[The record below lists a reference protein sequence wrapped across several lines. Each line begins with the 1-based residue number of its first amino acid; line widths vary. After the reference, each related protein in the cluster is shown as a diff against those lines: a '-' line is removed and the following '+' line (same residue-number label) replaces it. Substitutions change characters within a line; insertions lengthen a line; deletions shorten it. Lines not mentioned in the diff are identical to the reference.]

1 MSESTSKNTN
11 KYISLQ
17 EASDYSPYSQEY
29 LSLLA
34 RKGKIK
40 AKKIGRNWFI
50 TRENLESYLK
60 KQSVL
65 ISLPK
70 NIFNQQSQDTAVA
83 RLASSAPLTPEE
95 EEGQSSGARHAGHS
109 KLFEE
114 FERLNPGI
122 FQSQQPQ
129 NVNASLPQQAPISN
143 QPTSPQQRT
152 YTQPVTVQ
160 NIQAPTQDSHN
171 IQDEKVMSKLDKL
184 SDSLTNFAD
193 KIADVLPKVV
203 DAAKSEPLPQVQT
216 ERIIERI
223 IEKSD
228 LTADQKEFI
237 EIQKQSVGYKVK
249 KLNYFSRNSVT
260 NPNKMMAVMLTAIVA
275 IFLAVGGF
283 SFGRIDELALAVKE
297 AFTDSETLGGHFPGT
312 HANEV
317 LLLDK
322 SGNVSI
328 FGHIETEGQLRS
340 RAPEGVAPIVVDSMT
355 KIDNLNA
362 DYLDDLSAKDFTL
375 AYVTKN
381 GNITY
386 EDVFLEGN
394 VEIGKSLTIKG
405 AMNMTDSLNVY
416 GQLGVFSNAV
426 FGKDVKLTGG
436 DLIIEKGTIK
446 INNTKLVNNLN
457 AELLNGMRSSD
468 MTLDFVT
475 DNGASTTNTISVGG
489 LNVSGPLAVSQL
501 NVSGSGFFDGSVWSR
516 AGSFQTLGVARSVS
530 LGDKNNSGNSTVE
543 IYSKN
548 FSVDAGGNVGIGG
561 NLVLSG
567 NINSNLIASG
577 SYDLGS
583 SSKRWNT
590 VYGTTGNFLNL
601 TASGSLNFGDT
612 LYVNTASR
620 SVGIGTSQPETD
632 FEIVG
637 VTSASYLLIN
647 NTFSVGTGATS
658 SFNVIGLGTPTSPL
672 INSSD
677 DLYVGGNLEVGGAI
691 IGTLTMTS
699 SSVSGNFEVSGITE
713 IADGTA
719 ANPSLTFNDD
729 MDTGL
734 FRIGSNI
741 MGITTGGVERLRIT
755 DNGASLSGNFDLAG
769 DARLDRDLTV
779 VGNTF
784 LSSASVSD
792 TLEATNLKADSI
804 VSSTGNLNIGAFTL
818 GGNVTGANYNIVGIN
833 KFDATSASIST
844 NMEISGY
851 ASVGGNVYIG
861 GNETLTGTF
870 SGLSTGS
877 NSFLGSLN
885 VTKSL
890 TAAGIN
896 GTGLNINGN
905 GSFTG
910 NSTFTLG
917 DNGDT
922 GSINTS
928 DWDISTSGA
937 LTGISGISNDGAYTQ
952 SGTGINTLTGQLN
965 ILSASA
971 SGTIEA
977 TSLISN
983 NILQV
988 NGSSILGYNRFGV
1001 GTTTHSLSSANDV
1014 LISGKLEVDGDIF
1027 VDGTLYAGAISY
1039 NSASVSGNFE
1049 VGGTLQLADGSAAN
1063 PSATFTNDLDTGL
1076 FRIGSNNLGFTTGGV
1091 QRLNISDNGA
1101 SISVPFEASS
1111 IKLTTLGSDS
1121 TITINPTGG
1130 NTFITGY
1137 ASVSQGFESSY
1148 LNTNNISNSTGV
1160 LTINAFTLGGS
1171 ITGASYNLTGL
1182 NQLTSAIASISTNFE
1197 VGNYASIGGNLAV
1210 KGNETLTG
1218 TFSGLSTGSNSFLG
1232 SLNVT
1237 KSLTA
1242 AGITGTGL
1250 NINGNGSFTGNVG
1263 IGTNL
1268 TVTGQTSLTTA
1279 SASATIEAITFKGTT
1294 YSGDGAITFGNASA
1308 LTTVTGSSLTISP
1321 TAWTATP
1328 TISGLITATS
1338 GLTANG
1344 ALTANSTFTLGDNGD
1359 TGSINTS
1366 DWDISTS
1373 GALTGISGISNDG
1386 AYTQSGTGINTLTG
1400 QLNILS
1406 ASASG
1411 TIEATSLISNNI
1423 LQVNGSS
1430 ILGYN
1435 RFGVGTTTHSLS
1447 SANDVLISGK
1457 LEVDG
1462 DIFVDGTLY
1471 AGAIS
1476 YNSASVS
1483 GNFEVGGTLQLA
1495 DGSAANPSATF
1506 TNDLDTG
1513 LFRIGSNNLG
1523 FTTGGVQRLNISD
1536 NGASISGNFDPS
1548 TDNIYDLGD
1557 SSYRF
1562 RTGYFGTS
1570 LGINSGNTLN
1580 NTLEVGGT
1588 ASISGNAYF
1597 GGNVGIGTTVAGAK
1611 LEINNIVGSQILRF
1625 DHPQVGLS
1633 HNDSL
1638 GEIQFYGRDDSST
1651 TRRGV
1656 YGSISSIATDP
1667 ASLTINQDVNE
1678 GGALVFKTA
1687 NDAIGSTNLVL
1698 DERMRITSLGNV
1710 GIGTTN
1716 PGALLQIGNV
1726 FTFRNDGQMKWGT
1739 TANYG
1744 IASWDTGKAVIGG
1757 QAGMDLGLY
1766 ADGSQKVVI
1775 TTTGNVGI
1783 GTTNPG
1789 SQLYIYGSSANM
1801 AVDNSSTSS
1810 LSSILLK
1817 ENGALTG
1824 GLIAYGSAHAT
1835 LANQLWI
1842 KTYSA
1847 SAPIIFATNST
1858 EWMRVAGNG
1867 NVGIGTTAPV
1877 THLQIGTGTLNY
1889 ANGTGDV
1896 YIQNDLEVDGTI
1908 YGAISGTIDLNFTQG
1923 SVLFAGSGGVIAQDN
1938 ANFFWDDTNNGL
1950 GIGTTNAQGYKLN
1963 VEGTARLGASTL
1975 SVNGD
1980 SVMAEAPTT
1989 NYIVND
1995 YEDLATGVGSDS
2007 PGALKTI
2014 STDYAY
2020 YGAKSLKWVYGG
2032 TGSNNIYNTATG
2044 APSSTT
2050 FTVTMYVRK
2059 ADGGV
2064 VSGLSMYI
2072 YIGANTG
2079 SVTPT
2084 ITSVGNGWYK
2094 VVGTRTVAVSGAL
2107 GLTGLSGLDSTQA
2120 NYFDGWQA
2128 EVGATGTSYVYGT
2141 RAYGDAVVGGKLEVL
2156 GSGESMIYGN
2166 LGIGTTNPDSQLHV
2180 AGAGILTL
2188 GNTGVTHG
2196 AINSAGSLFINIDTN
2211 NDATEAFEIA
2221 SHRTGQSGGTSLL
2234 KVLDTGNIGIGT
2246 TMPYSKFDVITPANS
2261 YVSVGSAA
2269 LSVGQYAGIHF
2280 GYREPNTNYRKSAI
2294 VFERTDNAGGGAN
2307 AAGRVHILNGPA
2319 TGAGSATLVDAK
2331 LTIGEL
2337 GNVGIGT
2344 TAPGYRLDIKSS
2356 GTSVD
2361 VLAITQ
2367 SSSVNPIFKVREL
2380 SGGQG
2385 GLYVFN
2391 AANTA
2396 TNLINGNGDS
2406 YLNAGNVGIGTTA
2419 PTNKLQVAGTI
2430 EATSLISNNILQVNG
2445 SSTVGYNRFGVGTTS
2460 HSLSSANDVLISG
2473 KLEVDGTLQLAD
2485 GSAANPSATFTNDL
2499 DTGLFRIG
2507 SNNLGFTTGGV
2518 QRLNISD
2525 NGASISVPFEA

>member
-896 GTGLNINGN
+896 G
-905 GSFTG
+905 SFTG
-910 NSTFTLG
+910 NVGIGTNLTVTGQTQLSTA
-917 DNGDT
+917 
-922 GSINTS
+922 SV
-928 DWDISTSGA
+928 SGA
-937 LTGISGISNDGAYTQ
+937 F
-952 SGTGINTLTGQLN
+952 
-965 ILSASA
+965 
-971 SGTIEA
+971 EA
-977 TSLISN
+977 NSLIAN
-983 NILQV
+983 NVLQV
-988 NGSSILGYNRFGV
+988 AGTSVADYSRFGTNV
-1001 GTTTHSLSSANDV
+1001 TTHSLSGPSDL
-1014 LISGKLEVDGDIF
+1014 LISGTTEFDGDVF
-1027 VDGTLYAGAISY
+1027 VDGTLFAGAISY

-1063 PSATFTNDLDTGL
+1063 PSA
-1076 FRIGSNNLGFTTGGV
+1076 
-1091 QRLNISDNGA
+1091 
-1101 SISVPFEASS
+1101 
-1111 IKLTTLGSDS
+1111 
-1121 TITINPTGG
+1121 
-1130 NTFITGY
+1130 
-1137 ASVSQGFESSY
+1137 
-1148 LNTNNISNSTGV
+1148 
-1160 LTINAFTLGGS
+1160 
-1171 ITGASYNLTGL
+1171 
-1182 NQLTSAIASISTNFE
+1182 
-1197 VGNYASIGGNLAV
+1197 
-1210 KGNETLTG
+1210 
-1218 TFSGLSTGSNSFLG
+1218 
-1232 SLNVT
+1232 
-1237 KSLTA
+1237 
-1242 AGITGTGL
+1242 
-1250 NINGNGSFTGNVG
+1250 
-1263 IGTNL
+1263 
-1268 TVTGQTSLTTA
+1268 
-1279 SASATIEAITFKGTT
+1279 
-1294 YSGDGAITFGNASA
+1294 
-1308 LTTVTGSSLTISP
+1308 
-1321 TAWTATP
+1321 
-1328 TISGLITATS
+1328 
-1338 GLTANG
+1338 
-1344 ALTANSTFTLGDNGD
+1344 
-1359 TGSINTS
+1359 
-1366 DWDISTS
+1366 
-1373 GALTGISGISNDG
+1373 
-1386 AYTQSGTGINTLTG
+1386 
-1400 QLNILS
+1400 
-1406 ASASG
+1406 
-1411 TIEATSLISNNI
+1411 
-1423 LQVNGSS
+1423 
-1430 ILGYN
+1430 
-1435 RFGVGTTTHSLS
+1435 
-1447 SANDVLISGK
+1447 
-1457 LEVDG
+1457 
-1462 DIFVDGTLY
+1462 
-1471 AGAIS
+1471 
-1476 YNSASVS
+1476 
-1483 GNFEVGGTLQLA
+1483 
-1495 DGSAANPSATF
+1495 
-1506 TNDLDTG
+1506 
-1513 LFRIGSNNLG
+1513 
-1523 FTTGGVQRLNISD
+1523 
-1536 NGASISGNFDPS
+1536 
-1548 TDNIYDLGD
+1548 
-1557 SSYRF
+1557 
-1562 RTGYFGTS
+1562 
-1570 LGINSGNTLN
+1570 
-1580 NTLEVGGT
+1580 
-1588 ASISGNAYF
+1588 
-1597 GGNVGIGTTVAGAK
+1597 
-1611 LEINNIVGSQILRF
+1611 
-1625 DHPQVGLS
+1625 
-1633 HNDSL
+1633 
-1638 GEIQFYGRDDSST
+1638 
-1651 TRRGV
+1651 
-1656 YGSISSIATDP
+1656 
-1667 ASLTINQDVNE
+1667 
-1678 GGALVFKTA
+1678 
-1687 NDAIGSTNLVL
+1687 
-1698 DERMRITSLGNV
+1698 
-1710 GIGTTN
+1710 
-1716 PGALLQIGNV
+1716 
-1726 FTFRNDGQMKWGT
+1726 
-1739 TANYG
+1739 
-1744 IASWDTGKAVIGG
+1744 
-1757 QAGMDLGLY
+1757 
-1766 ADGSQKVVI
+1766 
-1775 TTTGNVGI
+1775 
-1783 GTTNPG
+1783 
-1789 SQLYIYGSSANM
+1789 
-1801 AVDNSSTSS
+1801 
-1810 LSSILLK
+1810 
-1817 ENGALTG
+1817 
-1824 GLIAYGSAHAT
+1824 
-1835 LANQLWI
+1835 
-1842 KTYSA
+1842 
-1847 SAPIIFATNST
+1847 
-1858 EWMRVAGNG
+1858 
-1867 NVGIGTTAPV
+1867 
-1877 THLQIGTGTLNY
+1877 
-1889 ANGTGDV
+1889 
-1896 YIQNDLEVDGTI
+1896 
-1908 YGAISGTIDLNFTQG
+1908 
-1923 SVLFAGSGGVIAQDN
+1923 
-1938 ANFFWDDTNNGL
+1938 
-1950 GIGTTNAQGYKLN
+1950 
-1963 VEGTARLGASTL
+1963 
-1975 SVNGD
+1975 
-1980 SVMAEAPTT
+1980 
-1989 NYIVND
+1989 
-1995 YEDLATGVGSDS
+1995 
-2007 PGALKTI
+2007 
-2014 STDYAY
+2014 
-2020 YGAKSLKWVYGG
+2020 
-2032 TGSNNIYNTATG
+2032 
-2044 APSSTT
+2044 
-2050 FTVTMYVRK
+2050 
-2059 ADGGV
+2059 
-2064 VSGLSMYI
+2064 
-2072 YIGANTG
+2072 
-2079 SVTPT
+2079 
-2084 ITSVGNGWYK
+2084 
-2094 VVGTRTVAVSGAL
+2094 
-2107 GLTGLSGLDSTQA
+2107 
-2120 NYFDGWQA
+2120 
-2128 EVGATGTSYVYGT
+2128 
-2141 RAYGDAVVGGKLEVL
+2141 
-2156 GSGESMIYGN
+2156 
-2166 LGIGTTNPDSQLHV
+2166 
-2180 AGAGILTL
+2180 
-2188 GNTGVTHG
+2188 
-2196 AINSAGSLFINIDTN
+2196 
-2211 NDATEAFEIA
+2211 
-2221 SHRTGQSGGTSLL
+2221 
-2234 KVLDTGNIGIGT
+2234 
-2246 TMPYSKFDVITPANS
+2246 
-2261 YVSVGSAA
+2261 
-2269 LSVGQYAGIHF
+2269 
-2280 GYREPNTNYRKSAI
+2280 
-2294 VFERTDNAGGGAN
+2294 
-2307 AAGRVHILNGPA
+2307 
-2319 TGAGSATLVDAK
+2319 
-2331 LTIGEL
+2331 
-2337 GNVGIGT
+2337 
-2344 TAPGYRLDIKSS
+2344 
-2356 GTSVD
+2356 
-2361 VLAITQ
+2361 
-2367 SSSVNPIFKVREL
+2367 
-2380 SGGQG
+2380 
-2385 GLYVFN
+2385 
-2391 AANTA
+2391 
-2396 TNLINGNGDS
+2396 
-2406 YLNAGNVGIGTTA
+2406 
-2419 PTNKLQVAGTI
+2419 
-2430 EATSLISNNILQVNG
+2430 
-2445 SSTVGYNRFGVGTTS
+2445 
-2460 HSLSSANDVLISG
+2460 
-2473 KLEVDGTLQLAD
+2473 
-2485 GSAANPSATFTNDL
+2485 
-2499 DTGLFRIG
+2499 
-2507 SNNLGFTTGGV
+2507 
-2518 QRLNISD
+2518 
-2525 NGASISVPFEA
+2525 